1 MCELWQLLFGKLS
14 RLKGAFRGQ
23 WLEKWNCWGQ
33 VELTVRLFVPTL
45 STVFAS
51 AMEGSRYCL
60 SLFCPH

>member
-1 MCELWQLLFGKLS
+1 MCELWQLLFGKLL
-14 RLKGAFRGQ
+14 RLYVG

-33 VELTVRLFVPTL
+33 VELTVRLFVPAL

-60 SLFCPH
+60 PLFCPH